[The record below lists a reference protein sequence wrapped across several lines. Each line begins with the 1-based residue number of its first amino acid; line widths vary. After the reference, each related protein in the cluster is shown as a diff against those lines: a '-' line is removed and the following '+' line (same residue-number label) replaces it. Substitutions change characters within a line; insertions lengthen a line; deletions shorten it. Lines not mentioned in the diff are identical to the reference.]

1 MSKEQKRKKY
11 QHKQKQ
17 NKTKE
22 LAPEKR
28 VAHLAGQL
36 SESPQATSIL
46 KKALEKTVKG

>member
-17 NKTKE
+17 KPKDIT
-22 LAPEKR
+22 PEKR

-36 SESPQATSIL
+36 SESPQAASIL